1 MERSHVIFKIMK
13 MIEGIE
19 RRLSKEATL
28 DVHGVEVKLCY
39 EELKEITGC
48 LSDIKKNRTV
58 FDELAKS
65 PSSTIRMN
73 VSWNKAISDQTVAL
87 LLADSSIEVLRGI
100 VENGRSRWIITEEIL
115 ERLISNG
122 DTELL
127 CTVADEVGDFY
138 ECDVDVIC
146 EKLVHQKD
154 PQIRYRLA
162 SNSDTPEEFIAELI
176 DDEDMDVARTAR
188 KTLNKLEDADED
200 DD

>member
-1 MERSHVIFKIMK
+1 MEAKLMVNN
-13 MIEGIE
+13 
-19 RRLSKEATL
+19 
-28 DVHGVEVKLCY
+28 VEIKLGY
-39 EELKEITGC
+39 EELEEITGC
-48 LSDIKKNRTV
+48 LSDSKKNRPV

-73 VSWNKAISDQTVAL
+73 VSWNKAISDQTVEL
-87 LLADSSIEVLRGI
+87 LLVDSSIKVLRGI
-100 VENGRSRWIITEEIL
+100 VENNRSRWIITEEVL
-115 ERLISNG
+115 EGFIANG

-162 SNSDTPEEFIAELI
+162 ANENIPYTSSS
-176 DDEDMDVARTAR
+176 
-188 KTLNKLEDADED
+188 
-200 DD
+200 

>member
-1 MERSHVIFKIMK
+1 MEAKLVVNS
-13 MIEGIE
+13 
-19 RRLSKEATL
+19 
-28 DVHGVEVKLCY
+28 VEIKLGH
-39 EELKEITGC
+39 EELEEIAGC
-48 LSDIKKNRTV
+48 LSDSKKNRAV

-65 PSSTIRMN
+65 PSSMIRMN
-73 VSWNKAISDQTVAL
+73 VSWNKAISDQTVEL

-100 VENGRSRWIITEEIL
+100 VQNNRSRWIITEEIL
-115 ERLISNG
+115 ERFISNG

-154 PQIRYRLA
+154 PQIRCRLA
-162 SNSDTPEEFIAELI
+162 SNSDTPEEFIEELV
-176 DDEDMDVARTAR
+176 DDEDMDVARAAR
-188 KTLNKLEDADED
+188 KTVNELDGEED